1 MFENLKEKFNKR
13 LAEGM
18 VELERR
24 RAKKEERLKKKQQS
38 MKRGS
43 ISYGLAMHQSP
54 KEVFHAVIEKRRY
67 EREAK
72 KKG

>member
-1 MFENLKEKFNKR
+1 MDNLKKR
-13 LAEGM
+13 FWGRYTDALM
-18 VELERR
+18 ELEHRR
-24 RAKKEERLKKKQQS
+24 IKKEERLKKKQQS